1 MSKQSGWRIKQ
12 IVWPDAV
19 APVRKTGP
27 DWLNPNLL
35 TRREVVRIVCWLGG
49 IWLGWQIAAGLPREL
64 ERDGGQWRAVATEV
78 HTAEGVARDRFPIG
92 LIMQIGKGRVHAVEY
107 SVDYVSYDRVLRGKM
122 ISRPDGIE
130 VVATKPE
137 DQAGFL
143 KRLPNGNLELRRP
156 LWDQRS
162 DEPPGMVTIEYQ
174 REQNHQTI
182 FDLVGWR

>member
-78 HTAEGVARDRFPIG
+78 HTAEGVAR
-92 LIMQIGKGRVHAVEY
+92 QIGSSPFAM
-107 SVDYVSYDRVLRGKM
+107 VSDARTS
-122 ISRPDGIE
+122 SR
-130 VVATKPE
+130 T
-137 DQAGFL
+137 FL
-143 KRLPNGNLELRRP
+143 SEAK
-156 LWDQRS
+156 
-162 DEPPGMVTIEYQ
+162 TCKACC
-174 REQNHQTI
+174 
-182 FDLVGWR
+182 